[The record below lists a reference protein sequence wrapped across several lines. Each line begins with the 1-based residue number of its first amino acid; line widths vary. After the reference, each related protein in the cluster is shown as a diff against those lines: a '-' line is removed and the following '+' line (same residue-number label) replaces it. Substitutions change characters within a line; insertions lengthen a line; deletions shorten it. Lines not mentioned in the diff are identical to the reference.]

1 MKIKLTESQFDKLM
15 LMELMN
21 TYNNR
26 QAYTSYIDK
35 VDSANKS
42 LETFLYNNGVIMLNI
57 KNGKEYLVFELEAL
71 TNMIGRRYG
80 LVQLIKN
87 GEPYDTIYIKPIEL
101 YRIKF

>member
-1 MKIKLTESQFDKLM
+1 MKIKLTESQFNRLM
-15 LMELMN
+15 LSELLDAH
-21 TYNNR
+21 NNF
-26 QAYTSYIDK
+26 QAYTSYINR

-42 LETFLYNNGVIMLNI
+42 LETFLYNNGVVMVNI

-101 YRIKF
+101 YRRKF

>member
-1 MKIKLTESQFDKLM
+1 MKINLTESQFDKLM

-42 LETFLYNNGVIMLNI
+42 LETVLSQI
-57 KNGKEYLVFELEAL
+57 KLA
-71 TNMIGRRYG
+71 
-80 LVQLIKN
+80 
-87 GEPYDTIYIKPIEL
+87 
-101 YRIKF
+101 